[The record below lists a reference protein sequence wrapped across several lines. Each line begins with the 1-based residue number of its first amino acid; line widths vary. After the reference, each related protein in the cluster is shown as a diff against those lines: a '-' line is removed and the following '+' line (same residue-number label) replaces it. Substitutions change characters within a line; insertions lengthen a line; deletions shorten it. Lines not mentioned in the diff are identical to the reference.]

1 MDSNSGGFKLMWIQN
16 HVDSFSVD
24 SKSCGFKIM
33 WTHFLWIQFLWIHF
47 LVDSFSVDSFSM
59 DSFSMI
65 SAYYDFESNFLSL
78 IFYGLIIMWIQIL
91 VDS

>member
-1 MDSNSGGFKLMWIQN
+1 MWIQILVDSNSCGFKIMWIQN

-47 LVDSFSVDSFSM
+47 LVDSFS
-59 DSFSMI
+59 MI